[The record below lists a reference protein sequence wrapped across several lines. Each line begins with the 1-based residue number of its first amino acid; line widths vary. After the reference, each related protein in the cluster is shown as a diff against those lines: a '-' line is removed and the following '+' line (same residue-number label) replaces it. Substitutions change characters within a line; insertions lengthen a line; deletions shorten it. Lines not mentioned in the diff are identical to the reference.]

1 MNEKRGTDDLAG
13 ALMAIMEEFGDIFHE
28 WKGPRA
34 AKFLK
39 ASGISERNWRIF
51 MRRLGL
57 ADGNVWTFQALAEAE
72 KNIICAEKNI
82 TRVRAYQIV
91 DQTKK
96 NFERFLAK
104 MVRRG
109 SQRSGQGF
117 GDMLY

>member
-13 ALMAIMEEFGDIFHE
+13 ALRAIMAEFGDIFHE
-28 WKGPRA
+28 WKGERA

-39 ASGISERNWRIF
+39 ASGISERNWRIY
-51 MRRLGL
+51 MRRLGQ
-57 ADGNVWTFQALAEAE
+57 ADGNVWTFRALAEAE
-72 KNIICAEKNI
+72 KDIG
-82 TRVRAYQIV
+82 RVRAYQIV